1 MEEEMEE
8 LHVEGVAA
16 HDDPESCVDDPQ
28 GRGEALTGACA
39 GRAIEPRNQGVR
51 GADVVTRTEGTIA
64 GGASASRQGTPRG
77 QRTRACTEPPCA
89 RTGRSHDCPPTRR
102 GAGRSGKAMPY
113 ARDELLW
120 EVGQPHSTCEAAEQG
135 RESGCGGGGGK
146 GAGRGKHGHARR
158 APDTGPELVRH
169 MRWIVC
175 AGEGLAQSDARPEP
189 GAQCGSSARWGLC
202 GGPPERAVPTASLLE
217 EVWVL
222 AASNRSGIATGSSQ
236 CGQSPPTP
244 TRRQGR
250 THSTHHCSPRWR
262 VWHSLTLRAPF
273 SLIRV
278 TGCRRQ
284 RGAGRAFG
292 LTTRCGRRWPR
303 LRDRFGADG

>member
-113 ARDELLW
+113 ARDERLW

-146 GAGRGKHGHARR
+146 GAGRGEHGQQD
-158 APDTGPELVRH
+158 APRTQGRNWCVT
-169 MRWIVC
+169 C
-175 AGEGLAQSDARPEP
+175 AGSCAP
-189 GAQCGSSARWGLC
+189 G
-202 GGPPERAVPTASLLE
+202 RAWPNPVSY
-217 EVWVL
+217 
-222 AASNRSGIATGSSQ
+222 
-236 CGQSPPTP
+236 
-244 TRRQGR
+244 
-250 THSTHHCSPRWR
+250 TH
-262 VWHSLTLRAPF
+262 LRAHETPEH
-273 SLIRV
+273 LV
-278 TGCRRQ
+278 CR
-284 RGAGRAFG
+284 
-292 LTTRCGRRWPR
+292 L
-303 LRDRFGADG
+303 LL

>member
-16 HDDPESCVDDPQ
+16 HDDPESGVDDPQ

-39 GRAIEPRNQGVR
+39 GRAREPRKQGVR

-64 GGASASRQGTPRG
+64 GGASASRQGPPRG

-113 ARDELLW
+113 ARDERLW

-146 GAGRGKHGHARR
+146 GAGRGEHGQQD
-158 APDTGPELVRH
+158 APRTQGRNGCVTCAG
-169 MRWIVC
+169 IVC
-175 AGEGLAQSDARPEP
+175 AGEGLAQSDAGPEP
-189 GAQCGSSARWGLC
+189 GAQCGSSARWDLC
-202 GGPPERAVPTASLLE
+202 GGPPERAVPTASP
-217 EVWVL
+217 W
-222 AASNRSGIATGSSQ
+222 
-236 CGQSPPTP
+236 
-244 TRRQGR
+244 
-250 THSTHHCSPRWR
+250 
-262 VWHSLTLRAPF
+262 SLTSSYSNSAP
-273 SLIRV
+273 
-278 TGCRRQ
+278 RRLHPP
-284 RGAGRAFG
+284 GEPKPLAG
-292 LTTRCGRRWPR
+292 
-303 LRDRFGADG
+303 

>member
-39 GRAIEPRNQGVR
+39 GRAIEPRNQGFGVPTLSQGRKALSLVALARVAR
-51 GADVVTRTEGTIA
+51 G
-64 GGASASRQGTPRG
+64 PR
-77 QRTRACTEPPCA
+77 AVKEPGHA
-89 RTGRSHDCPPTRR
+89 QNLHARRTGRSHDCPPTRR

-113 ARDELLW
+113 ARDERLW

-146 GAGRGKHGHARR
+146 GAGRGEHGQQD
-158 APDTGPELVRH
+158 APRTQGRNWCVN

-175 AGEGLAQSDARPEP
+175 AGEGLAQSDAGPEP
-189 GAQCGSSARWGLC
+189 GAQCGSSARWDLC

-217 EVWVL
+217 EV
-222 AASNRSGIATGSSQ
+222 
-236 CGQSPPTP
+236 
-244 TRRQGR
+244 
-250 THSTHHCSPRWR
+250 
-262 VWHSLTLRAPF
+262 
-273 SLIRV
+273 
-278 TGCRRQ
+278 
-284 RGAGRAFG
+284 
-292 LTTRCGRRWPR
+292 
-303 LRDRFGADG
+303 

>member
-16 HDDPESCVDDPQ
+16 HDDPEACVDDPQ

-113 ARDELLW
+113 ARDERLW

-146 GAGRGKHGHARR
+146 GAGRGEHGQQD
-158 APDTGPELVRH
+158 APRTQGRNWCVT
-169 MRWIVC
+169 C
-175 AGEGLAQSDARPEP
+175 AGSCAPGRAWPNPTLDPSQEPSAVVPHAGICAGGRPKGRSLPRPCPRRRIRRTSAVRAWLGAVRAWASDLTACAAAAAGGLEP
-189 GAQCGSSARWGLC
+189 
-202 GGPPERAVPTASLLE
+202 V
-217 EVWVL
+217 
-222 AASNRSGIATGSSQ
+222 
-236 CGQSPPTP
+236 QSPLGH
-244 TRRQGR
+244 Q
-250 THSTHHCSPRWR
+250 R
-262 VWHSLTLRAPF
+262 VLE
-273 SLIRV
+273 
-278 TGCRRQ
+278 
-284 RGAGRAFG
+284 
-292 LTTRCGRRWPR
+292 
-303 LRDRFGADG
+303 LRDRPEDLGEHPAEGGGGVHALVEYHDGSSRRAGGQVGGG

>member
-39 GRAIEPRNQGVR
+39 GRAIEPRNQGFGVPTLSQGR
-51 GADVVTRTEGTIA
+51 KATIA

-113 ARDELLW
+113 ARDERLW

-146 GAGRGKHGHARR
+146 GAGRGEHGQQD
-158 APDTGPELVRH
+158 APRTQGRNWCVN

-175 AGEGLAQSDARPEP
+175 AGEGLAQSDAGPEP
-189 GAQCGSSARWGLC
+189 GAQCGSSARWDLC

-250 THSTHHCSPRWR
+250 THPTHHCSPR
-262 VWHSLTLRAPF
+262 
-273 SLIRV
+273 
-278 TGCRRQ
+278 
-284 RGAGRAFG
+284 
-292 LTTRCGRRWPR
+292 
-303 LRDRFGADG
+303 

>member
-39 GRAIEPRNQGVR
+39 GRAIEPRNQGFGVPTLSQGR
-51 GADVVTRTEGTIA
+51 KATIA

-113 ARDELLW
+113 ARDERLW

-135 RESGCGGGGGK
+135 RERLRRWWRKGGW
-146 GAGRGKHGHARR
+146 ARGTRSARR
-158 APDTGPELVRH
+158 APDTGPEWVRH
-169 MRWIVC
+169 MRWHRVRR
-175 AGEGLAQSDARPEP
+175 GGLGPIRRWTEP
-189 GAQCGSSARWGLC
+189 GAQCG
-202 GGPPERAVPTASLLE
+202 
-217 EVWVL
+217 
-222 AASNRSGIATGSSQ
+222 
-236 CGQSPPTP
+236 
-244 TRRQGR
+244 
-250 THSTHHCSPRWR
+250 
-262 VWHSLTLRAPF
+262 
-273 SLIRV
+273 
-278 TGCRRQ
+278 
-284 RGAGRAFG
+284 
-292 LTTRCGRRWPR
+292 
-303 LRDRFGADG
+303 

>member
-113 ARDELLW
+113 ARDERLW

-146 GAGRGKHGHARR
+146 GAGNTVSKTRPGHR
-158 APDTGPELVRH
+158 AG
-169 MRWIVC
+169 I
-175 AGEGLAQSDARPEP
+175 
-189 GAQCGSSARWGLC
+189 GASHAL
-202 GGPPERAVPTASLLE
+202 
-217 EVWVL
+217 
-222 AASNRSGIATGSSQ
+222 
-236 CGQSPPTP
+236 
-244 TRRQGR
+244 
-250 THSTHHCSPRWR
+250 
-262 VWHSLTLRAPF
+262 
-273 SLIRV
+273 
-278 TGCRRQ
+278 
-284 RGAGRAFG
+284 
-292 LTTRCGRRWPR
+292 
-303 LRDRFGADG
+303 D

>member
-113 ARDELLW
+113 ARDERLW

-146 GAGRGKHGHARR
+146 GAGRGEHGQQD
-158 APDTGPELVRH
+158 APL
-169 MRWIVC
+169 
-175 AGEGLAQSDARPEP
+175 
-189 GAQCGSSARWGLC
+189 
-202 GGPPERAVPTASLLE
+202 SLIHISE
-217 EVWVL
+217 
-222 AASNRSGIATGSSQ
+222 
-236 CGQSPPTP
+236 P
-244 TRRQGR
+244 TR
-250 THSTHHCSPRWR
+250 
-262 VWHSLTLRAPF
+262 LRRISYAVF
-273 SLIRV
+273 CLKKKKKNNKIKFKSK
-278 TGCRRQ
+278 TK
-284 RGAGRAFG
+284 
-292 LTTRCGRRWPR
+292 TKKKKKSKMMK
-303 LRDRFGADG
+303 DKYN